1 MKVGVDSVLLGA
13 WTSVS
18 ETGFALDIGA
28 GTGILSLMLAQ
39 RSNLMIHAVEINPEA
54 CIDAA
59 TNFVNSP
66 WNSRLVLHNQSIQD
80 FLQEVT
86 FSFSLIIS
94 NPPYFSQ
101 SLKSMHAGRNLSRHD
116 DTLSEFDL
124 LRAVSQLLN
133 DDGIFTLILPAS
145 KADAFILKASLHQL
159 YLARRLDIYPTAA
172 KPSNRSILEFS
183 RHKVSVLPQQMTVHD
198 AGSYTIEYQNLTKD
212 FYL

>member
-13 WTSVS
+13 WTHVS
-18 ETGFALDIGA
+18 ETGIALDIGA

-54 CIDAA
+54 CTDAA
-59 TNFVNSP
+59 INFANSP
-66 WNSRLVLHNQSIQD
+66 WNSRLHLHNQSIQD

-86 FSFSLIIS
+86 ISFSLIIS

-124 LRAVSQLLN
+124 LRAVSLLLS
-133 DDGIFTLILPAS
+133 DDGVFSLILPAS
-145 KADAFILKASLHQL
+145 KADAFILKVSMHQL

-172 KPSNRSILEFS
+172 KPSNRCILEFS
-183 RHKVSVLPQQMTVHD
+183 RHKGSMLHHQLIVHD
-198 AGSYTIEYQNLTKD
+198 IDSYTIEYQDLTKD